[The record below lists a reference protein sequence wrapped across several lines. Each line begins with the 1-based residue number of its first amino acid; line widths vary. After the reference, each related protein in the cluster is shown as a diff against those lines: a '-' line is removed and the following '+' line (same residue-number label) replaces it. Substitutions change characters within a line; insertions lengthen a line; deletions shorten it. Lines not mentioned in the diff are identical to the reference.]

1 MFWSSRSRGVVAN
14 SSPATTFVQGG
25 PALGTRLGP
34 VAGTYVQGGPPA
46 ASGAYIVQSNDDANI
61 GCMTA
66 CLEPAPSY
74 DTEDWQYV
82 GSNRGAYEQVG
93 SLQYVGPG
101 NGSID
106 KVVITKKEVSYSQL
120 FIPFSCLMLTIIGLL
135 LFLIIRNQRPVYWS
149 SDELDVA
156 VTSVPFDCDAG
167 LSNWLQGWSETKK
180 SFCCRTEQKGCPAEL
195 KECVLWGDPHIKTFD
210 TSRLVFY
217 STGDFWLVKAPRIS
231 IQGRFQA
238 TDWTKKN
245 DKTDYSSMTSII
257 VGGAFL
263 GQHKIE
269 VQSMLG
275 KIMCDGVEVL
285 TAFGSS
291 QCGGATITYND
302 VGALVDQAMAFLPHK
317 VVHIALPNEVSM
329 QVNRWPNFINAAIKM
344 SKRPGQDGICGNYNG
359 DANDDMGKDLHQRFG
374 QGVNKDELL
383 FGAPI
388 PLLIPKALPS
398 DKRCPPDRKQRAEAI
413 CHAEETAAG
422 WSFAECMGDVCDAHT
437 AGQPSIQAQEMREQ
451 MGQ

>member
-1 MFWSSRSRGVVAN
+1 MFWSSSSRSVPAT
-14 SSPATTFVQGG
+14 SPATSTFLQGA
-25 PALGTRLGP
+25 PAPGTRLGP
-34 VAGTYVQGGPPA
+34 VTGTYVQGGPLATGTP
-46 ASGAYIVQSNDDANI
+46 VQGGFGDAGNI
-61 GCMTA
+61 GWM
-66 CLEPAPSY
+66 PASVDPPGTY
-74 DTEDWQYV
+74 GTEDWQFV
-82 GSNRGAYEQVG
+82 GTNRGAYEQVD
-93 SLQYVGPG
+93 SLVYVGPG
-101 NGSID
+101 MGSID
-106 KVVITKKEVSYSQL
+106 KVAITNRGDSRYRQL
-120 FIPFSCLMLTIIGLL
+120 LIPFSCLMLTIIGLL
-135 LFLIIRNQRPVYWS
+135 LFLIIHNQRPVVFQ
-149 SDELDVA
+149 DTQV
-156 VTSVPFDCDAG
+156 VTATSAPFDCDAG
-167 LSNWLQGWSETKK
+167 LSNWLHGWSEAKK
-180 SFCCRTEQKGCPAEL
+180 SFCCRTQKKGCAVEL

-217 STGDFWLVKAPRIS
+217 SSGDFWLVKAPRIS

-238 TDWTKKN
+238 TEWTKKN
-245 DKTDYSSMTSII
+245 DKTDYSSMTSIV

-291 QCGGATITYND
+291 HCGGATITYND

-317 VVHIALPNEVSM
+317 VVHLALPNNVKM
-329 QVNRWPNFINAAIKM
+329 QVNRWPNFINSAIKM
-344 SKRPGQDGICGNYNG
+344 AKREGQDGICGNFNG
-359 DANDDMGKDLHQRFG
+359 DLNDDMGKELHQRFG
-374 QGVNKDELL
+374 SGVRKDELL

-398 DKRCPPDRKQRAEAI
+398 DKRCPPDRKKRAEAI
-413 CHAEETAAG
+413 CHQEETAAG

-437 AGQPSIQAQEMREQ
+437 AGQPSIQAEEMKKQ